1 MGVNGKSSPHRS
13 RPLGGPQTVLPHLD
27 NARCWRDEGG
37 GEGRSWR
44 RGVKS
49 DIDPFPLRA
58 HQGREPRCVVRG
70 TRVGPDVCA
79 SRRVVRVVLWWVV
92 RESGWSGASTQPR
105 PGFRRP
111 VPHVVAKAAHH
122 SGMVTFLSNA
132 PRIPPSHRAAPRT
145 RPDGSARVQSPAK
158 VVTPASS
165 ILWADGRIVLRVRY
179 CQYLLAWLA
188 PRVRP

>member
-44 RGVKS
+44 WGVKS
-49 DIDPFPLRA
+49 DIDPFPSRA
-58 HQGREPRCVVRG
+58 HQGREPQCVMRG

-105 PGFRRP
+105 PEFRRP
-111 VPHVVAKAAHH
+111 VLHVVAKRPPQRHGDLLEQCT
-122 SGMVTFLSNA
+122 SNPSLSSCDSPDQA
-132 PRIPPSHRAAPRT
+132 GRECEGSRVQQRWLLRHRAFSGLMG
-145 RPDGSARVQSPAK
+145 GSCYA
-158 VVTPASS
+158 
-165 ILWADGRIVLRVRY
+165 
-179 CQYLLAWLA
+179 
-188 PRVRP
+188 